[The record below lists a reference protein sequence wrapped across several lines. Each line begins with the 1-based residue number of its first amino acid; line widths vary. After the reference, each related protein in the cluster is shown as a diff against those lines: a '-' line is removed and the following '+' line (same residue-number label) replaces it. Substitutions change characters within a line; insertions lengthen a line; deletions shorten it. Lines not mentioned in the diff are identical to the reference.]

1 MPEYAEIY
9 VNVLIL
15 SKWLLFYFPNVIPC
29 LPEGVVTCFSV
40 YSKLEVLHG
49 FYEDY
54 EAVFLKRR
62 NFIFSVVAG
71 SIWFVF
77 LS

>member
-15 SKWLLFYFPNVIPC
+15 SKWLLFYFPIVIPC

-54 EAVFLKRR
+54 EAVFLFSYFFCSSWKYLICF
-62 NFIFSVVAG
+62 FI
-71 SIWFVF
+71 
-77 LS
+77 LD